1 MARYT
6 GPKTK
11 IARKFH
17 EPIYGPDK
25 YYEKKPYAPGMHGQS
40 RRRGKLSEYGVQLQE
55 KQKAKYTYGILERQF
70 RKLYAEASRRGGI
83 TGEELMKLIEA
94 RLDNVVYRL
103 GIARSRAQ
111 ARQLVSH
118 RHIAVNGNVVNIPSY
133 SLKVGDVISV
143 RERSKSLEIVT
154 DSLASRANN
163 FPWLEWD
170 NASMSG
176 KFVSYPQRA
185 DIPENINEQLIVEL
199 YSK

>member
-25 YYEKKPYAPGMHGQS
+25 SYEKKPYAPGMHGQN

-94 RLDNVVYRL
+94 RLDTVVYRL

-118 RHIAVNGNVVNIPSY
+118 RHIAVNGEVVNVPSY
-133 SLKVGDVISV
+133 SLREGDVVSV
-143 RERSKSLEIVT
+143 RERSKSLEIIA

-163 FPWLEWD
+163 YPWLEWD
-170 NASMSG
+170 DATMSG
-176 KFVSYPQRA
+176 KFVSFPQRS
-185 DIPENINEQLIVEL
+185 DIPETINEQLIVDL

>member
-25 YYEKKPYAPGMHGQS
+25 NYEKKPYAPGMHGQN
-40 RRRGKLSEYGVQLQE
+40 RRRGKTSEYGIQLNE

-118 RHIAVNGNVVNIPSY
+118 RHIAVNGEVVNIPSY
-133 SLKVGDVISV
+133 SLREGDVISV
-143 RERSKSLEIVT
+143 RERSKSLEIIA

-163 FPWLEWD
+163 YPWLEWD
-170 NASMSG
+170 GANMCG
-176 KFVSYPQRA
+176 KFVSFPQRS
-185 DIPENINEQLIVEL
+185 DIPETINEQLIVDL

>member
-25 YYEKKPYAPGMHGQS
+25 SYEKKPYAPGMHGQN

-70 RKLYAEASRRGGI
+70 RKLYSEASRRGGV

-118 RHIAVNGNVVNIPSY
+118 RHIAVNGEVVNIPSY
-133 SLKVGDVISV
+133 SLREGDVISV
-143 RERSKSLEIVT
+143 RERSKSLEVIT
-154 DSLASRANN
+154 DALASRANN
-163 FPWLEWD
+163 YPWLEWD
-170 NASMSG
+170 GAQMCG
-176 KFVSYPQRA
+176 KFVSYPQRS
-185 DIPENINEQLIVEL
+185 DIPETINEQLIVDL

>member
-25 YYEKKPYAPGMHGQS
+25 NFEKKPYAPGMHGQN
-40 RRRGKLSEYGVQLQE
+40 RRRSKTSEYGIQLAE
-55 KQKAKYTYGILERQF
+55 KQKAKYMYGILERQF
-70 RKLYAEASRRGGI
+70 RKLYAEASRRGGV

-133 SLKVGDVISV
+133 SLREGDVVSV
-143 RERSKSLEIVT
+143 RERSKSLEIIT

-163 FPWLEWD
+163 YPWLEWD
-170 NASMSG
+170 GASMCG
-176 KFVSYPQRA
+176 KFVSYPQRS
-185 DIPENINEQLIVEL
+185 DIPETLNEQLIVDL

>member
-25 YYEKKPYAPGMHGQS
+25 NYEKKPYAPGMHGQN
-40 RRRGKLSEYGVQLQE
+40 RRRSKTSEYGIQLNE

-70 RKLYAEASRRGGI
+70 RKLYAEASRRGGV

-94 RLDNVVYRL
+94 RLDNVVSRL

-118 RHIAVNGNVVNIPSY
+118 RHIAVNGEVVNIPSY
-133 SLKVGDVISV
+133 SLREGDVISV
-143 RERSKSLEIVT
+143 RERSKSLEIIT

-163 FPWLEWD
+163 YPWLEWD
-170 NASMSG
+170 GANMCG
-176 KFVSYPQRA
+176 KFVSFPQRS
-185 DIPENINEQLIVEL
+185 DIPETINEQLIVDL